1 MMEARPGDEMR
12 AKFVNSAICL
22 YLQRFRSHANI
33 MKSRKFD
40 FYLCWNIVVVIGL
53 AVFFYYF
60 ISSVM

>member
-1 MMEARPGDEMR
+1 
-12 AKFVNSAICL
+12 
-22 YLQRFRSHANI
+22 

-40 FYLCWNIVVVIGL
+40 FYLCWNIVVVITL